1 MRAVVELTMVVVATS
16 LHTDRTVLDSTTQLC
31 TMHHSLRYCLYILCV
46 CVMHY
51 NLINTPGMHAKATE
65 DFSKSISF
73 FHIYIQ

>member
-16 LHTDRTVLDSTTQLC
+16 LHTDRTVLDSTTQVC
-31 TMHHSLRYCLYILCV
+31 TIHCGIVSTYCV

-51 NLINTPGMHAKATE
+51 NLINTPGMPAKATE